1 MDPNDNLKTIKDLK
15 KPLAKLL
22 NVGPNP
28 ELDIYLQNYLVI
40 DSTDVDVIE
49 KDDTIVVKHRI
60 TDTDNRFVHIFTISF
75 KYISI
80 DSSNDLVDITA
91 NVMETEPKAQN
102 VCVVPDLEGPH
113 SRRCSSAL
121 RRAAKDWPH

>member
-80 DSSNDLVDITA
+80 DSSNDSTDFNIKW
-91 NVMETEPKAQN
+91 EPN
-102 VCVVPDLEGPH
+102 EESGLEISGNG
-113 SRRCSSAL
+113 SSDQI
-121 RRAAKDWPH
+121 R